1 MVRGREWPGTRWKR
15 TPLRLVVREKGFVC
29 DEKMLWMNRTF
40 LRFAAWNCALL
51 RIALEKLAPLL
62 SPQPAS

>member
-1 MVRGREWPGTRWKR
+1 
-15 TPLRLVVREKGFVC
+15 LVVREKGFVC